1 MSSEE
6 EKEVEK
12 KKEEA
17 PDDGEKRRTV
27 EISTIAR
34 NEKKRHRRES
44 NDGDPK
50 KKRQRV
56 TSSRRNKAVKSIGGW
71 CVFVRG
77 IHEEAVED
85 DILDKFVECGEVNCI
100 QMNSDRRTGFVKGY
114 AIIQYEKFEDAKNA
128 IKELNESKIYGRRIR
143 KSYAVQ
149 RCRYRKREI

>member
-50 KKRQRV
+50 KKRQRRSV

-128 IKELNESKIYGRRIR
+128 IKELNDSKIYEEEL
-143 KSYAVQ
+143 Q
-149 RCRYRKREI
+149 

>member
-128 IKELNESKIYGRRIR
+128 IKELNDSKIYGRRITVDWAFTNGPGGMR
-143 KSYAVQ
+143 
-149 RCRYRKREI
+149 R